1 MRTLPQDATRQGA
14 GSEEG
19 GGGRRGGVGGESLG
33 DGYGAPGGGRGRGG
47 TGGGRGAG
55 AGLGG
60 ALSDQYGIDGLASE
74 YGAPETVG
82 AGRNGLDE
90 YQAGGEEDQY
100 QEIESRQGQYQ
111 GAGSGQNS
119 GGGDQREYQGQYQG
133 GEGRRARSRLR
144 AVKKGLRRS
153 NSRGRNRLI

>member
-1 MRTLPQDATRQGA
+1 MRTLPQDATRQSA

-19 GGGRRGGVGGESLG
+19 GGGRRGGIGGESLG

-47 TGGGRGAG
+47 AGGGRGAG

-82 AGRNGLDE
+82 ASRNGLDE
-90 YQAGGEEDQY
+90 YQVGAEEDQY
-100 QEIESRQGQYQ
+100 QDVDGRQGQYQ

-119 GGGDQREYQGQYQG
+119 GGGDQREYQG